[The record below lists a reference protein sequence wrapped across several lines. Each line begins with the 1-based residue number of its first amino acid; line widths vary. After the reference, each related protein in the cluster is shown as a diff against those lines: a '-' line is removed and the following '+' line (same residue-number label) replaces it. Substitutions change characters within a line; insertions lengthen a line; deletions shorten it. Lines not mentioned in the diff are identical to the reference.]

1 MTLYLR
7 PGNQIYTTE
16 NAEYVDVY
24 NLQNLPSHMTKI
36 DYKEQQYVHHN
47 KVHNEVYAEDKAIS
61 LQIQAKQTYSSE
73 YYETFGGGIYSSA
86 LEIND
91 QGAPALT
98 SRPVYD
104 SITRH
109 GAQIADSVSS
119 YKSSMAVINI
129 HNTTA
134 YSGWYGT
141 VTKKSLYA
149 NDPSETTILNTFGYY
164 SSTKTKHNTDS
175 IVSEIKKGT
184 STVETTEKYA
194 WGLYSD
200 RTSWADTAT
209 TSRRWYNNGSA
220 VFKKSDMSWSKDE
233 KAWTYSTIYLTNIGD
248 AEGAIAFAIFD
259 SKGLSAYY
267 EDTYTAKHWYTNSK
281 SQVVSAKRTEYG
293 IVNKK
298 TQTKSESYIAE
309 HSWPSRTL
317 GVKFS
322 STLTE
327 YYILA
332 TAKTR
337 AANSNRFSATVEFG
351 SEQIVVCYTDPYI
364 VGEYG
369 EGYDKTTFS
378 RTTESERIW
387 VTGNI
392 TQKYT
397 SNKYVSG
404 QSSKTWDRWRTYT
417 WGLSVSKFT
426 DAHTYQWNEPIYSTH
441 SSITVRAKYQK
452 QTSDSEYTFRTSQVS
467 EVNTYTTLSTYTI
480 AHTYSLD
487 TLINNVNV

>member
-98 SRPVYD
+98 TRPIYD
-104 SITRH
+104 SITRN
-109 GAQIADSVSS
+109 GVQIADSVSS
-119 YKSSMAVINI
+119 YKSSVAIINT
-129 HNTTA
+129 HNNTA
-134 YSGWYGT
+134 YSGWYKKKK
-141 VTKKSLYA
+141 KKSLYS
-149 NDPSETTILNTFGYY
+149 NNPNETKILHTFAYY

-175 IVSEIKKGT
+175 IVSEIKRGV
-184 STVETTEKYA
+184 STTGTTEKYS
-194 WGLYSD
+194 WGYPED
-200 RTSWADTAT
+200 RTSWADTSV
-209 TSRRWYNNGSA
+209 TSSRWYNNGTTNISGNKYSA
-220 VFKKSDMSWSKDE
+220 SEWGAANNSSAWRGSSTHWAGNAGDRLIQSLFPSYPYNEDSYSYVEQGHGVEPSGQDINATGDGPWGKITFFTGSSTVRTQAIEAGSNSYQRSVMMIGKKGGIRGSFYMTWSRSAYINNLSGRYDFKLSFKGSKVTY
-233 KAWTYSTIYLTNIGD
+233 TYSYF
-248 AEGAIAFAIFD
+248 EEE
-259 SKGLSAYY
+259 SKQSLRVY
-267 EDTYTAKHWYTNSK
+267 
-281 SQVVSAKRTEYG
+281 
-293 IVNKK
+293 
-298 TQTKSESYIAE
+298 
-309 HSWPSRTL
+309 
-317 GVKFS
+317 
-322 STLTE
+322 
-327 YYILA
+327 
-332 TAKTR
+332 
-337 AANSNRFSATVEFG
+337 
-351 SEQIVVCYTDPYI
+351 
-364 VGEYG
+364 
-369 EGYDKTTFS
+369 
-378 RTTESERIW
+378 
-387 VTGNI
+387 VTGNL

-404 QSSKTWDRWRTYT
+404 QSSQTWDRWRTYT

-441 SSITVRAKYQK
+441 SSITVRAKYKK

-467 EVNTYTTLSTYTI
+467 EVNTYTTLSTYTT

-487 TLINNVNV
+487 TLVNNVNV